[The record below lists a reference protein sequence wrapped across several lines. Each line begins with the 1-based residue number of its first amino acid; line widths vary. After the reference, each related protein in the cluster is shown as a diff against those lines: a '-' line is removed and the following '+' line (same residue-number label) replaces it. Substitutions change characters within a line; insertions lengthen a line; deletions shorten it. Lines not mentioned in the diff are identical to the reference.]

1 MKRHCLT
8 AALLACHALLVA
20 GCARTPAECAVPD
33 VVPAPP
39 LAHAERRIVAAL
51 DAGGDACHVRL
62 RLPDDTRAEDWAIAR
77 DAALREAT
85 LAASAACCP
94 AAAPRN
100 AERWPAGATTF
111 ELAFG
116 CATAR

>member
-1 MKRHCLT
+1 MNPASLR
-8 AALLACHALLVA
+8 AALLVPCTLFLAA
-20 GCARTPAECAVPD
+20 CARTPADCAAPD

-51 DAGGDACHVRL
+51 DGGGDACHVRL
-62 RLPDDTRAEDWAIAR
+62 HLPDDTRAEDWAVAR

-94 AAAPRN
+94 AAAPQN
-100 AERWPAGATTF
+100 AERWPAGATSF

>member
-1 MKRHCLT
+1 MNLT
-8 AALLACHALLVA
+8 FLRAALLALCPFLLTA
-20 GCARTPAECAVPD
+20 CARTPAECAVPD

-62 RLPDDTRAEDWAIAR
+62 HLPDDTRAEDWALAR

-94 AAAPRN
+94 AATPQN
-100 AERWPAGATTF
+100 AERWPTGATSF

-116 CATAR
+116 CTAAR